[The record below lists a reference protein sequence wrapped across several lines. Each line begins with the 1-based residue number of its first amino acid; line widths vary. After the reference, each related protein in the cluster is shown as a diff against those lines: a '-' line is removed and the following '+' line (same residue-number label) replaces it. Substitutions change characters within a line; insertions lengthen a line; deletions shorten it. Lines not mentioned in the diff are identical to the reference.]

1 MQVVKAQFNSTI
13 ASASEI
19 YPVLPSV
26 PKNTTDSITA
36 FGRLGDKIK
45 PLSLQVWGSIAL
57 STAQYRRVRVRVM
70 FLTAK
75 SIKNASQKANIDVL
89 HLINDGRTDGGTQF
103 NGTVEYRDFPVNTNK
118 FTVLSDRSYN
128 LAQAGSV
135 SVGSPPV
142 TLPGDDFPTFNNYD
156 DNIQSFKH
164 FKLSLPVPATLQY
177 SVATSDDPTNY
188 YPFVVIG
195 YTNLDG
201 NPGPTGSTGAT
212 EITACIS
219 SLLKFDDA

>member
-1 MQVVKAQFNSTI
+1 MQVVKAQFNGTI
-13 ASASEI
+13 ASAAEI

-45 PLSLQVWGSIAL
+45 PLSLMVHGSIAL
-57 STAQYRRVRVRVM
+57 STASYRRVRVRVM

-75 SIKNASQKANIDVL
+75 SIKNAAQKANIDII

-103 NGTVEYRDFPVNTNK
+103 DGTVEKRDFPVNTNK

-128 LAQAGSV
+128 LFQAGAV
-135 SVGSPPV
+135 SVGDPLL
-142 TLPGDDFPTFNNYD
+142 LPGETFPTFNNYD
-156 DNIQSFKH
+156 DNISSVKT

-177 SVATSDDPTNY
+177 SVSTSDDPTNY

-195 YTNLDG
+195 YTYLDG
-201 NPGPTGSTGAT
+201 NAAPTSTPT

>member
-1 MQVVKAQFNSTI
+1 MQVVKAQFNGTI
-13 ASASEI
+13 ASAAEI

-45 PLSLQVWGSIAL
+45 PLSLLVHGSIAL
-57 STAQYRRVRVRVM
+57 STASYRRVRVRVM

-75 SIKNASQKANIDVL
+75 SIKNAAQKANIDII

-103 NGTVEYRDFPVNTNK
+103 DGTVEKRDFPVNTNK
-118 FTVLSDRSYN
+118 FNVLSDRSYN
-128 LAQAGSV
+128 LFQAGAV
-135 SVGSPPV
+135 SVGGGEV
-142 TLPGDDFPTFNNYD
+142 ILPGDTFPTFNNYD
-156 DNIQSFKH
+156 DNIQSVKT
-164 FKLSLPVPATLQY
+164 FKLSLPIPATLQY
-177 SVATSDDPTNY
+177 SVSTSDDPTNY

-195 YTNLDG
+195 YTYLDG
-201 NPGPTGSTGAT
+201 NPAPTSTPT

>member
-1 MQVVKAQFNSTI
+1 MQVVKAQFNGTI
-13 ASASEI
+13 ASATEI

-45 PLSLQVWGSIAL
+45 PLSLQVWGSVAL

-75 SIKNASQKANIDVL
+75 SIKNASQKSNIDVL

-103 NGTVEYRDFPVNTNK
+103 NGTVELRDFPVNTNK

-128 LAQAGSV
+128 LFQAGSV
-135 SVGSPPV
+135 SVNPPV
-142 TLPGDDFPTFNNYD
+142 LLPGEDFPTFNNYD
-156 DNIQSFKH
+156 DNINSVKH

-195 YTNLDG
+195 YTYLDG
-201 NPGPTGSTGAT
+201 NPAPTSTPT

>member
-1 MQVVKAQFNSTI
+1 MQVVKAQFNGSI
-13 ASASEI
+13 ASAAEI
-19 YPVLPSV
+19 YPVLPPV

-36 FGRLGDKIK
+36 FGRIGDKIK
-45 PLSLQVWGSIAL
+45 PLSLQVAGSICL

-75 SIKNASQKANIDVL
+75 SIKNAAQKANIDII
-89 HLINDGRTDGGTQF
+89 HLINDGQTDGGTQF
-103 NGTVEYRDFPVNTNK
+103 DGTVEKRDYPVNTNK

-128 LAQAGSV
+128 LFQAGSV
-135 SVGSPPV
+135 SVNPPV
-142 TLPGDDFPTFNNYD
+142 LLPGEDFPTFNNYD
-156 DNIQSFKH
+156 DNISSAKH

-177 SVATSDDPTNY
+177 SVSTGNDPTNY

-195 YTNLDG
+195 YTYLDG
-201 NPGPTGSTGAT
+201 NAAPTSTPT

-219 SLLKFDDA
+219 SMLKFDDA